1 MLVQKLIAEIF
12 RMEHGEFFGY
22 TGALHKIDATADLQ
36 RILQARQ
43 SLLHPLESAA
53 DDPIDGDGHAAARD
67 LVAEHVDSLEAHL
80 LDDHVEEVN
89 SVGTRFAQSKTD
101 RRIDQLERDS
111 GETGTAAD
119 VDHAGG
125 PLGHIGIDKRAV
137 GVMAFH
143 HRLER
148 IEARQILV
156 VVVRTEQLVEFPEL
170 LERFGLEFHTVVVQQ
185 LVEPGQRRRH
195 ALAVEKREL
204 RPRSLHV
211 RDKVLAKRTGTAGFG
226 IF

>member
-1 MLVQKLIAEIF
+1 
-12 RMEHGEFFGY
+12 
-22 TGALHKIDATADLQ
+22 
-36 RILQARQ
+36 
-43 SLLHPLESAA
+43 
-53 DDPIDGDGHAAARD
+53 
-67 LVAEHVDSLEAHL
+67 
-80 LDDHVEEVN
+80 
-89 SVGTRFAQSKTD
+89 
-101 RRIDQLERDS
+101 
-111 GETGTAAD
+111 
-119 VDHAGG
+119 
-125 PLGHIGIDKRAV
+125 
-137 GVMAFH
+137 MAFY

-185 LVEPGQRRRH
+185 LVEPGQRWRH

-211 RDKVLAKRTGTAGFG
+211 RDKVLAKRTCATGFG

>member
-1 MLVQKLIAEIF
+1 MLVQKLVAEIF
-12 RMEHGEFFGY
+12 RVEHGEFLGNAG
-22 TGALHKIDATADLQ
+22 TLHKIDATADLQ

-43 SLLHPLESAA
+43 SLLHPLKSAA
-53 DDPIDGDGHAAARD
+53 NDPIDRDGHAAARD

-80 LDDHVEEVN
+80 LDDLVEEVDAI
-89 SVGTRFAQSKTD
+89 GARFAQSKTD

-119 VDHAGG
+119 VDHAGW
-125 PLGHIGIDKRAV
+125 PLGHVGIDKRAV
-137 GVMAFH
+137 GVMAFY

-156 VVVRTEQLVEFPEL
+156 VVVRTEQLVKFPEL

-185 LVEPGQRRRH
+185 LVEPGQRWRH

-211 RDKVLAKRTGTAGFG
+211 RDKVLAKRTGTTGFG